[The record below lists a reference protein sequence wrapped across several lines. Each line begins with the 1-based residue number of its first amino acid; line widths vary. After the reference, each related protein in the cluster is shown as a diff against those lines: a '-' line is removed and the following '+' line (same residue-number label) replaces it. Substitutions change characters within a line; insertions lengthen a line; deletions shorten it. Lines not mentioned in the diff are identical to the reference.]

1 MSAKIV
7 AVLVVAL
14 TLLTIGN
21 GTYMTLAPEA
31 WYWAVPG
38 VADRGPFNQHFVRDI
53 GILYVLIGVG
63 VALGWTWTRH
73 RLALWSA
80 AAAWLTGHA
89 MFHVW
94 EVLAGICSP
103 QALIEDFA
111 GVTLPALVAIGL
123 ALWAR
128 RQGNGA

>member
-1 MSAKIV
+1 
-7 AVLVVAL
+7 
-14 TLLTIGN
+14 
-21 GTYMTLAPEA
+21 
-31 WYWAVPG
+31 
-38 VADRGPFNQHFVRDI
+38 
-53 GILYVLIGVG
+53 
-63 VALGWTWTRH
+63 
-73 RLALWSA
+73 
-80 AAAWLTGHA
+80 
-89 MFHVW
+89 VW